1 MTARYLADSNILS
14 YFIRGGY
21 ADLRARMAEELAQQT
36 VVTSAICRAEL
47 RFGQSALD
55 APDKRRRMIE
65 LCLQQVPALPWTD
78 AVADTYG
85 PLAHKLRQLGRP
97 IGAMDTLIAAHALA
111 EGLVLVTHNTRHFDG
126 VEGLRVEDWA
136 ADPA

>member
-21 ADLRARMAEELAQQT
+21 AALRARMATELARQT

-47 RFGQSALD
+47 RFGQSGLG
-55 APDKRRRMIE
+55 PRDKRQRMID
-65 LCLQQVPALPWTD
+65 LCLMQVPALPWTD
-78 AVADTYG
+78 AVADAYG

-111 EGLVLVTHNTRHFDG
+111 QGLVLVTHNTRHFQG
-126 VEGLRVEDWA
+126 VEGLLVEDWVA
-136 ADPA
+136 LQA